1 VTCTDWPE
9 TDFVDLKRNFVL
21 SDDKTLRIVTSVLSC
36 PSTLSAGIMKHI
48 FLTITCICLLAT
60 VSLVANALAEPV
72 AVTKT
77 SASVNTPNSST
88 PSAPISSQPGFTV
101 RFSRSHTNLPPA
113 SPVPLNPIARSKP
126 TWKNIKSWGLQT
138 AVMPATLEKI
148 GHANI
153 DLGIISRLA
162 AHGRPYSKSE
172 ITRAKRNKW
181 LLAYVDVGEAQKHE
195 WYYDELFLNGS
206 PVWSLERNRRHPG
219 NVRVLLDAPEWNAI
233 ILETIN
239 RVIEAGFDGVELDV
253 LDVYWNK
260 VYPGGS
266 SKANQAK
273 AVKLACKIAKFARAR
288 VPGFKIVVNNASDLA
303 GKFPEYKTCVDATI
317 GESVWW
323 FNTATRRDKQ
333 YTQFQLKY
341 LAQNQKA
348 GLKVL
353 VMDKTVIPKDGAFV
367 YRESKKRGWLP
378 FVSDW
383 YLSSFPLEPQTEAT
397 SFGFSLQARKP
408 CTEKDSRKCPL
419 GSEP

>member
-1 VTCTDWPE
+1 
-9 TDFVDLKRNFVL
+9 
-21 SDDKTLRIVTSVLSC
+21 
-36 PSTLSAGIMKHI
+36 MI
-48 FLTITCICLLAT
+48 FFGLLTTVPLAAITHAEPGT
-60 VSLVANALAEPV
+60 VS
-72 AVTKT
+72 KT
-77 SASVNTPNSST
+77 TSPITTST
-88 PSAPISSQPGFTV
+88 PGAASSDLPGFRV
-101 RFSRSHTNLPPA
+101 SFSRSRSNQPPA
-113 SPVPLNPIARSKP
+113 SPIPLIPVARNKP

-138 AVMPATLEKI
+138 AVMPARLDKI
-148 GHANI
+148 SHANI

-162 AHGRPYSKSE
+162 AHGRPYTNAE
-172 ITRAKRNKW
+172 ITRTKRNKW
-181 LLAYVDVGEAQKHE
+181 LLAYVDVGEAQQHE
-195 WYYDELFLNGS
+195 WYFDEVFRNGPPS
-206 PVWSLERNRRHPG
+206 WALERNRRHPV
-219 NVRVLLDAPEWNAI
+219 NFRVLLDAPEWNAI

-239 RVIEAGFDGVELDV
+239 RVIEQGFDGVELDV

-266 SKANQAK
+266 SRENQAK

-288 VPGFKIVVNNASDLA
+288 VPSFKIVVNNASDLA

-323 FNTATRRDKQ
+323 FNTSTPRDKL
-333 YTQFQLKY
+333 YTQYQLKY
-341 LAQNQKA
+341 LAQNLKA

-353 VMDKTVIPKDGAFV
+353 VMDKTLIPKDGAFV

-383 YLSSFPLEPQTEAT
+383 YLSTFPLEPQTEAT

>member
-1 VTCTDWPE
+1 MS
-9 TDFVDLKRNFVL
+9 KHVL
-21 SDDKTLRIVTSVLSC
+21 STIVFV
-36 PSTLSAGIMKHI
+36 G
-48 FLTITCICLLAT
+48 LLA
-60 VSLVANALAEPV
+60 LALPTDTQAEPLLSGKPRTMI
-72 AVTKT
+72 A
-77 SASVNTPNSST
+77 SST
-88 PSAPISSQPGFTV
+88 PAISTPNQPEFRV
-101 RFSRSHTNLPPA
+101 SFSRSGSSLPPA
-113 SPVPLNPIARSKP
+113 PPVPLIPVKRSKP
-126 TWKNIKSWGLQT
+126 TWRNVKSWGLQT

-162 AHGRPYSKSE
+162 AHGRPYTNTE
-172 ITRAKRNKW
+172 ITHAKRNKW
-181 LLAYVDVGEAQKHE
+181 LLAYVDVGEAQKYE
-195 WYYDELFLNGS
+195 WYFEEIFRND
-206 PVWSLERNRRHPG
+206 PPAWVLERNRRHPG
-219 NVRVLLDAPEWNAI
+219 NYRVLLDAPEWNAI

-239 RVIEAGFDGVELDV
+239 RVIDQGFDGAELDV

-260 VYPGGS
+260 VYPGGPS
-266 SKANQAK
+266 RENQAK

-288 VPGFKIVVNNASDLA
+288 VPSFKIVVNNASDLA
-303 GKFPEYKTCVDATI
+303 EKFPEYKTCVDATI

-323 FNTATRRDKQ
+323 FNTKTPRDKL

-383 YLSSFPLEPQTEAT
+383 YLSTFPLEPQNEAT

>member
-1 VTCTDWPE
+1 
-9 TDFVDLKRNFVL
+9 
-21 SDDKTLRIVTSVLSC
+21 
-36 PSTLSAGIMKHI
+36 
-48 FLTITCICLLAT
+48 
-60 VSLVANALAEPV
+60 
-72 AVTKT
+72 
-77 SASVNTPNSST
+77 
-88 PSAPISSQPGFTV
+88 
-101 RFSRSHTNLPPA
+101 
-113 SPVPLNPIARSKP
+113 
-126 TWKNIKSWGLQT
+126 
-138 AVMPATLEKI
+138 MPATLEKI

-162 AHGRPYSKSE
+162 AHGKPYSKSE

-181 LLAYVDVGEAQKHE
+181 LLAYVDVGEAQQHE
-195 WYYDELFLNGS
+195 WYFDEVFRNG
-206 PVWSLERNRRHPG
+206 PPTWALERNRRHPV
-219 NVRVLLDAPEWNAI
+219 NVRVLLDAPEWNSI
-233 ILETIN
+233 ILETVN
-239 RVIEAGFDGVELDV
+239 RVIDQGFDGVELDV

-266 SKANQAK
+266 SKANQTK

-288 VPGFKIVVNNASDLA
+288 LPSFKIVVNNASDLA

-323 FNTATRRDKQ
+323 FNTRTPRDTQ
-333 YTQFQLKY
+333 YTQFQIKY

-353 VMDKTVIPKDGAFV
+353 VMDKTLIPKDGAFV

-383 YLSSFPLEPQTEAT
+383 YLSSFPLEPQTEKT

>member
-1 VTCTDWPE
+1 
-9 TDFVDLKRNFVL
+9 
-21 SDDKTLRIVTSVLSC
+21 
-36 PSTLSAGIMKHI
+36 
-48 FLTITCICLLAT
+48 
-60 VSLVANALAEPV
+60 
-72 AVTKT
+72 
-77 SASVNTPNSST
+77 
-88 PSAPISSQPGFTV
+88 
-101 RFSRSHTNLPPA
+101 
-113 SPVPLNPIARSKP
+113 
-126 TWKNIKSWGLQT
+126 
-138 AVMPATLEKI
+138 MPATLEKI

-181 LLAYVDVGEAQKHE
+181 LLAYVDVGEAQQHE

-206 PVWSLERNRRHPG
+206 PPWSLERNRRHPG

-266 SKANQAK
+266 SPANQAK

-288 VPGFKIVVNNASDLA
+288 VPSFKIVVNNASDLA

-323 FNTATRRDKQ
+323 FNTSTRRDKQ

-367 YRESKKRGWLP
+367 YRESRKRGWLP

-383 YLSSFPLEPQTEAT
+383 YLSSFPLEPQTETT
-397 SFGFSLQARKP
+397 SYGFSLQARKP

>member
-1 VTCTDWPE
+1 VY
-9 TDFVDLKRNFVL
+9 
-21 SDDKTLRIVTSVLSC
+21 I
-36 PSTLSAGIMKHI
+36 KHI
-48 FLTITCICLLAT
+48 LSILVLIAVLTAIPVTNRTQAEPLGSNSFAGTAGKPSSVSPTNRSRFT
-60 VSLVANALAEPV
+60 VS
-72 AVTKT
+72 
-77 SASVNTPNSST
+77 
-88 PSAPISSQPGFTV
+88 
-101 RFSRSHTNLPPA
+101 FSRSSRSLPPVA
-113 SPVPLNPIARSKP
+113 PVPLQPVTRSKP
-126 TWKNIKSWGLQT
+126 TWKNVKSWGLQT
-138 AVMPATLEKI
+138 AVMPATLDKI
-148 GHANI
+148 AHANI

-162 AHGRPYSKSE
+162 AHGRPYTNAE
-172 ITRAKRNKW
+172 ITKAKRNKW
-181 LLAYVDVGEAQKHE
+181 LLAYVDVGEAQKYE
-195 WYYDELFLNGS
+195 WYFDEVFRNG
-206 PVWSLERNRRHPG
+206 PPAWALERNRRHPV
-219 NVRVLLDAPEWNAI
+219 NFRVLLDAPEWNAI

-239 RVIEAGFDGVELDV
+239 RVIEQGFDGVELDV

-266 SKANQAK
+266 SKENQAK

-288 VPGFKIVVNNASDLA
+288 VPSFKIVVNNASDLA

-323 FNTATRRDKQ
+323 FNTATPRDKK

-383 YLSSFPLEPQTEAT
+383 YLSSFPLEPQTEKT

>member
-1 VTCTDWPE
+1 MNYILC
-9 TDFVDLKRNFVL
+9 L
-21 SDDKTLRIVTSVLSC
+21 
-36 PSTLSAGIMKHI
+36 
-48 FLTITCICLLAT
+48 ITFIALLAT
-60 VSLVANALAEPV
+60 VPFGPGTQAEPL
-72 AVTKT
+72 AVLNT
-77 SASVNTPNSST
+77 SAQDSNSRANNQASR
-88 PSAPISSQPGFTV
+88 SPGFTV
-101 RFSRSHTNLPPA
+101 SFSQSRSSLPPA
-113 SPVPLNPIARSKP
+113 SPVPLKPVTRSKP
-126 TWKNIKSWGLQT
+126 TWKNVKSWGLQT
-138 AVMPATLEKI
+138 AAMPATLDKI
-148 GHANI
+148 AHANI

-162 AHGRPYSKSE
+162 AHGRPYTNAE
-172 ITRAKRNKW
+172 ITKAKRNKW
-181 LLAYVDVGEAQKHE
+181 LLAYVDVGEAQKYE
-195 WYYDELFLNGS
+195 WYFDEVFRNG
-206 PVWSLERNRRHPG
+206 PPAWALERNRRHPV
-219 NVRVLLDAPEWNAI
+219 NFRVLLDAPEWNAI

-239 RVIEAGFDGVELDV
+239 RVIEQGFDGVELDV

-266 SKANQAK
+266 SKENQAK

-288 VPGFKIVVNNASDLA
+288 VPSFKIVVNNASDLA

-323 FNTATRRDKQ
+323 FNTNTPRDKQ
-333 YTQFQLKY
+333 YTQFQLKF
-341 LAQNQKA
+341 LAQNLKA

-353 VMDKTVIPKDGAFV
+353 VMDKTLIPKDGAFV

-383 YLSSFPLEPQTEAT
+383 YLSSFPLEPQTEKT

>member
-1 VTCTDWPE
+1 
-9 TDFVDLKRNFVL
+9 
-21 SDDKTLRIVTSVLSC
+21 
-36 PSTLSAGIMKHI
+36 MKHI
-48 FLTITCICLLAT
+48 LSTIACIWLLTT
-60 VSLVANALAEPV
+60 VSLVATTHAEPV
-72 AVTKT
+72 EVGAG
-77 SASVNTPNSST
+77 SLAST
-88 PSAPISSQPGFTV
+88 PTSGAQSPGAQTSVQTGFTV
-101 RFSRSHTNLPPA
+101 RFSRSRTNLPPA
-113 SPVPLNPIARSKP
+113 SPAPLIPVARSKP
-126 TWKNIKSWGLQT
+126 TWKNVKSWALQT

-162 AHGRPYSKSE
+162 AHGKPYSKTE

-181 LLAYVDVGEAQKHE
+181 LLAYVDVGEAQQHE
-195 WYYDELFLNGS
+195 WYYDEVFRNGL
-206 PVWSLERNRRHPG
+206 PAWALERNRRHPV

-239 RVIEAGFDGVELDV
+239 RVIDQGFDGVELDV

-266 SKANQAK
+266 SPENQAK

-288 VPGFKIVVNNASDLA
+288 EPNFKIVVNNASDLA

-323 FNTATRRDKQ
+323 FNTATPRDKQ
-333 YTQFQLKY
+333 YTQFQLKF
-341 LAQNQKA
+341 LAQNLKA

-353 VMDKTVIPKDGAFV
+353 VMDKTLIPKDGAFV

-397 SFGFSLQARKP
+397 SFGFSLLARKP
-408 CTEKDSRKCPL
+408 CTQKDSRKCPL